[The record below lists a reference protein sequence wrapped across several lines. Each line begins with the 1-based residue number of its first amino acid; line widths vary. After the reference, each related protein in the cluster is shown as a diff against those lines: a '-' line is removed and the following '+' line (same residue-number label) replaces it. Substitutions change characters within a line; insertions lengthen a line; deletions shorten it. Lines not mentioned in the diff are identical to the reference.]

1 MSDSERRIEDSGE
14 RDHDERSVQQ
24 FYGRY
29 ADLYDAIATAP
40 GVATWRRA
48 AADALDL
55 EQGDTVVEMGCGTGA
70 NLPFLRERVGSE
82 GRVLGIDLTRPLL
95 VSARSRIDRHG
106 WSNVAVAQ
114 ADATAPPVAQ
124 ADAVLGSFV
133 VGMLP
138 DPAGAVADWCAL
150 TDGRVALLDGT
161 SSSHPIGALA
171 NPLFGAFVG
180 AGAPAD
186 SLGDSLRQALASTVA
201 RTDLDRSVAAARESL
216 VERTTD
222 RRYEEFALGF
232 VSVLSGSV
240 K

>member
-1 MSDSERRIEDSGE
+1 MTDHGGDPDAG
-14 RDHDERSVQQ
+14 RDVIQR

-29 ADLYDAIATAP
+29 ADLYDAVATAP

-55 EQGDTVVEMGCGTGA
+55 EPGDTVVEMGCGTGA
-70 NLPFLRERVGSE
+70 NLPFLRERVGSD
-82 GRVLGIDLTRPLL
+82 GRVLGVDLTRPLL
-95 VSARSRIDRHG
+95 ARARGRIERRG

-114 ADATAPPVAQ
+114 ADATAPPVAR

-150 TDGRVALLDGT
+150 TDGRIALLDGT
-161 SSSHPIGALA
+161 SSSHPVGALA

-180 AGAPAD
+180 AGTPAGT
-186 SLGDSLRQALASTVA
+186 LGGSVAQALATS
-201 RTDLDRSVAAARESL
+201 AARSRLDERVDAARGAL

-222 RRYEEFALGF
+222 RRYDEYVLGF
-232 VSVLSGSV
+232 VSVLSGTV
-240 K
+240 P